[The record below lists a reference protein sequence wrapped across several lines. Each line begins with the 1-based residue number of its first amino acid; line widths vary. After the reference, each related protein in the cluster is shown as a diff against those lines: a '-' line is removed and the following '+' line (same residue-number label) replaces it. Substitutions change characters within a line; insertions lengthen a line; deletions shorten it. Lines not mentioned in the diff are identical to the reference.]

1 MAGKNFFIST
11 SRIEAFSDGV
21 FAIVITLLAFQFKI
35 PKFTDNAGLQKN
47 LHELS
52 KILPNI
58 IGFIFSF
65 FFVAV
70 FWINHHQLYHSIKEA
85 NSKLLWYNI
94 HLLFWITMLP
104 FPVAMVGDHPDLPI
118 AAMCLG
124 LVLLMCSFAAY
135 IVRRYSYF
143 TANLVDE
150 NLSERSIQDGLV
162 KNIIAI
168 ILNVIAIASAPFSV
182 YIAYSIYFIVL
193 GLFITP
199 QKLERKSRSSSHHQ
213 NKNL

>member
-1 MAGKNFFIST
+1 MTGKNFFIST

-21 FAIVITLLAFQFKI
+21 FAIVITLLAFQFKV
-35 PKFTDNAGLQKN
+35 PKFTHSAS
-47 LHELS
+47 LHTNSIELL
-52 KILPNI
+52 KILPNM

-85 NSKLLWYNI
+85 NRKLLWYNI

-104 FPVAMVGDHPDLPI
+104 FPIAMIGDNPEVAI
-118 AAMCLG
+118 SAMSLG
-124 LVLLMCSFAAY
+124 VVLLMSSFSAFL
-135 IVRRYSYF
+135 VRRYSYT
-143 TANLVDE
+143 TAKLVNETLTED
-150 NLSERSIQDGLV
+150 SIQHGF
-162 KNIIAI
+162 KNNIIAI
-168 ILNVIAIASAPFSV
+168 ILNLVAIVAAIYSV

-193 GLFITP
+193 GLFAIP
-199 QKLERKSRSSSHHQ
+199 QKLERKSSSKQ

>member
-11 SRIEAFSDGV
+11 NRIEAFSDGV
-21 FAIVITLLAFQFKI
+21 FAIVITLLALQFKV
-35 PKFTDNAGLQKN
+35 PKFTHTAGLHQN
-47 LHELS
+47 LLELF
-52 KILPNI
+52 KILPSI

-70 FWINHHQLYHSIKEA
+70 FWVNHHQLYHSIKEA

-104 FPVAMVGDHPDLPI
+104 FPIAMIGDHPDLAVP
-118 AAMCLG
+118 AMYLG
-124 LVLLMCSFAAY
+124 VVLLMCSFAAY
-135 IVRRYSYF
+135 LVRRYSYF

-150 NLSERSIQDGLV
+150 NLSENSINDGLG

-168 ILNVIAIASAPFSV
+168 ILNIIAIASAPFSV

-193 GLFITP
+193 GMFIIP
-199 QKLERKSRSSSHHQ
+199 QKLERKTRSSPS
-213 NKNL
+213 K